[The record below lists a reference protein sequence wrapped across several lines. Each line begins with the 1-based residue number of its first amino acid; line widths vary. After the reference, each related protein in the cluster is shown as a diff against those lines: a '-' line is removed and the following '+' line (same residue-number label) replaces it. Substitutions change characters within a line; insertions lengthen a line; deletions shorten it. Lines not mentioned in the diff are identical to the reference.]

1 MSAQPRP
8 HTRRHLLLMMTSVC
22 CVMLLGQGVLYAQED
37 EQELDP
43 WEDKLP
49 TDRPGL
55 ADTSSA
61 LNPRDLA
68 VEFGLSALK
77 PAVADFAAAMS
88 LSVRFGLFEGVETRV
103 RIPSFGFALAP
114 NSNSFEMAFN
124 AIEAGVKLSI
134 PLHSTLRLALV
145 PTIIVPPS
153 DIQAT
158 GYAGPGAALG
168 AIVDFNP
175 VGSLNF
181 TFFAT
186 PKWLNLKSATDP
198 DGESAFELESS
209 VMVSGGL
216 SQRMSLFFEVI
227 GVKPA
232 LGTFYPGADFGILY
246 YFSPDVMLDM
256 SAGLTLE
263 ETTAAFGSLG
273 VSFRL

>member
-1 MSAQPRP
+1 MIEKSPSFAL
-8 HTRRHLLLMMTSVC
+8 THLLLMLISIGAAS
-22 CVMLLGQGVLYAQED
+22 LLSQGQLYAQDD
-37 EQELDP
+37 EQDLDP

-55 ADTSSA
+55 ADTSAA
-61 LNPRDLA
+61 LNSRELA
-68 VEFGLSALK
+68 VELGVSALK

-88 LSVRFGLFEGVETRV
+88 LSARFGLFEGVELRM

-124 AIEAGVKLSI
+124 AIEAGVKLSF
-134 PLHSTLRLALV
+134 PLHSKLRFALV

-175 VGSLNF
+175 IGSLNF

-209 VMVSGGL
+209 VMVSAGL

-232 LGTFYPGADFGILY
+232 LGEFYPGADFGILY

-263 ETTAAFGSLG
+263 ESTAAFGALG